1 MFVDLSSGSSPDAVL
16 HQRGHPQTG
25 AHPARRLRQ
34 PPAHP
39 GQDQD
44 PPRAAGRPV
53 NDILLCFEAAATKL

>member
-53 NDILLCFEAAATKL
+53 NDVLLRLEAATTRL